1 MTLAF
6 QIYDSCPKV
15 GAVPLQCMCI
25 NSPLLYARNM
35 TKARKARIES
45 NVLELDQA
53 YLLDDLR
60 LGEENCI
67 F

>member
-1 MTLAF
+1 
-6 QIYDSCPKV
+6 
-15 GAVPLQCMCI
+15 
-25 NSPLLYARNM
+25 M

>member
-1 MTLAF
+1 M
-6 QIYDSCPKV
+6 
-15 GAVPLQCMCI
+15 PLQCMCI
-25 NSPLLYARNM
+25 DSPLLYARNM